1 MKKGYKKDFQSWKGI
16 VTLKLLC
23 CNIAAGR
30 FDWKKYCTPQPYC
43 GQEICVI
50 PLHCSY
56 GQIGYTVYFPYS
68 DMPEVEYDWEMNK
81 LTIDKENW
89 ENYLQNYAGAYVS
102 KEYRSFQ
109 TALVREISK
118 YATAVGAKVTFNL
131 KGHYNTSCF
140 IERNGKF
147 VYISHS
153 SGLSRMG
160 SGVKIE
166 LDSFLIRTAQHAK
179 DYRGGHNQYCD
190 ITNLQ
195 SMIDNLLE

>member
-1 MKKGYKKDFQSWKGI
+1 MARMLYWYVAEAGFTTCQVNPKFIIIYHISSMKKGYKKDFQSWKGI

-89 ENYLQNYAGAYVS
+89 ENYLQN
-102 KEYRSFQ
+102 
-109 TALVREISK
+109 
-118 YATAVGAKVTFNL
+118 
-131 KGHYNTSCF
+131 
-140 IERNGKF
+140 
-147 VYISHS
+147 
-153 SGLSRMG
+153 
-160 SGVKIE
+160 
-166 LDSFLIRTAQHAK
+166 
-179 DYRGGHNQYCD
+179 
-190 ITNLQ
+190 
-195 SMIDNLLE
+195 

>member
-1 MKKGYKKDFQSWKGI
+1 MHILFC
-16 VTLKLLC
+16 VN
-23 CNIAAGR
+23 NIKFGTKC
-30 FDWKKYCTPQPYC
+30 FVK
-43 GQEICVI
+43 
-50 PLHCSY
+50 
-56 GQIGYTVYFPYS
+56 
-68 DMPEVEYDWEMNK
+68 VEQFV
-81 LTIDKENW
+81 LPFI
-89 ENYLQNYAGAYVS
+89 
-102 KEYRSFQ
+102 
-109 TALVREISK
+109 
-118 YATAVGAKVTFNL
+118 L